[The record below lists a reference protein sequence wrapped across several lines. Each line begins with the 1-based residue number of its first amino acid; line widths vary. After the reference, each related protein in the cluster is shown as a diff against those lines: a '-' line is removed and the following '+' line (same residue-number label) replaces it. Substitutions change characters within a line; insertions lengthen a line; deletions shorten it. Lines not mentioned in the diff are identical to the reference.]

1 MVWTQKMSNDKKF
14 ENPPAGTYGAVCIK
28 VIDLGTQ
35 QVTWEGDTKYQRKVF
50 IQWELDE
57 LMEDKRPFVT
67 GRKFTV
73 SMHEKASL
81 RAFLKSWRGRD
92 FTEDELKGF
101 NPQKLIGAPCMLSL
115 VQSGDYV
122 NVASAAKLPKGMV
135 PLKPTNPTVY
145 FSLDD
150 FDQKIYESLSNKMKE
165 DIASSPE
172 FIGLKGN
179 QSKQGGAVF
188 DDMADDIPSDDI
200 AF

>member
-1 MVWTQKMSNDKKF
+1 MWKQGQSNDAKF
-14 ENPPAGTYGAVCIK
+14 TNPPAGTYGAVCIK

-35 QVTWEGDTKYQRKVF
+35 PVVWEGDTKYQRKVF

-57 LMEDKRPFVT
+57 QMEDKRPFVT

-73 SMHEKASL
+73 SMHEKATL
-81 RAFLKSWRGRD
+81 RAFLKGWRGRD
-92 FTEDELKGF
+92 FTDEEMRGF
-101 NPQKLIGAPCMLSL
+101 NPMKLIGAPCMLSL
-115 VQSGDYV
+115 VQAGDYV
-122 NVASAAKLPKGMV
+122 NVASAAKLPKGMT

-150 FDQKIYESLSNKMKE
+150 FDQKIYGGLSNKMKE

-179 QSKQGGAVF
+179 HSNGGHGF
-188 DDMADDIPSDDI
+188 EDMPDDIPSDDI